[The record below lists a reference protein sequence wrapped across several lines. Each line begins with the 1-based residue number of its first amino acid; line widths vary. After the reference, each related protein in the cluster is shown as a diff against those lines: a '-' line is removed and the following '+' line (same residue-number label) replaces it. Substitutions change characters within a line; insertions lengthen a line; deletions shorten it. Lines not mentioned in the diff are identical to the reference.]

1 MTRRKKLGF
10 YDLLN
15 RVEKNRISRFSISS
29 VSGLNRA
36 MISSSS
42 SSLSCSGY
50 GEQVLTFQNIRFAVI
65 LKCQV
70 RSYSMFPI
78 QAAQFLFDY
87 RFQD

>member
-29 VSGLNRA
+29 VLWVESGDDFIIKFFALLLW
-36 MISSSS
+36 IWST
-42 SSLSCSGY
+42 GIDI
-50 GEQVLTFQNIRFAVI
+50 QNIGFAVI

-87 RFQD
+87 RFQG